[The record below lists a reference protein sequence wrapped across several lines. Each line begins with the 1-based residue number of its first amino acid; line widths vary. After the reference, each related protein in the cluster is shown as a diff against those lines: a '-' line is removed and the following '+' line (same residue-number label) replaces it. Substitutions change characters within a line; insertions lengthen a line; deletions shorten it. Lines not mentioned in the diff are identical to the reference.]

1 VQLSLEEIIN
11 VVGEMNFIFEDIGN
25 ECGEMTFEHEKVRS
39 KEAEYGFNRKALTR
53 YAYLAQVWMVRK
65 T

>member
-1 VQLSLEEIIN
+1 V
-11 VVGEMNFIFEDIGN
+11 DK
-25 ECGEMTFEHEKVRS
+25 KVRS